1 MRYWLLVGLLA
12 VGGCAA
18 DGRDGIDGED
28 GMDGEDG
35 IRAVETLHC
44 EVLTNGFFYEY
55 DAVLWSSGDLF
66 VNCSVSNSNVEA
78 SDTAFYLASQNGA
91 ASGDCALAMDENG
104 TGGYW
109 YFTLTNTTAQAVYH
123 DEGDVNDGY
132 TLTFLGSECI
142 YAEAP

>member
-1 MRYWLLVGLLA
+1 M
-12 VGGCAA
+12 AA
-18 DGRDGIDGED
+18 TASMGRMEWTARTGSAQS
-28 GMDGEDG
+28 
-35 IRAVETLHC
+35 RR
-44 EVLTNGFFYEY
+44 
-55 DAVLWSSGDLF
+55 
-66 VNCSVSNSNVEA
+66 CSVSNSNVEA